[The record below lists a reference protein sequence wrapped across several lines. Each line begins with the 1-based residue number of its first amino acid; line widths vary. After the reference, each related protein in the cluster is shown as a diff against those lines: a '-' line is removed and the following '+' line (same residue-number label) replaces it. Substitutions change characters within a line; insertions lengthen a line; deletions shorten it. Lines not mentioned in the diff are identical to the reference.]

1 MDNLAEG
8 RDRLWQE
15 TRTNTD
21 PAVSRLGKGWP
32 KGLPIQYLVPNT
44 RWAHCALQHK
54 SAAPYLRSRLE
65 DILKAP
71 FHDTLTPKPDV
82 RSRNEWA
89 DSLRFA
95 IESYVGIGEEKSEE
109 NLLNLF
115 QYYNSEP
122 ANYASESQQH
132 LEQLQVFRQWL
143 RSLAETL
150 KVPKA
155 AAVLDRD
162 QDTRTPTTAF
172 LDRAARSHDFFVWD
186 PRCEYSEGEADEELT
201 NIPVTLLYCR
211 MHGEIPE
218 SQTVVLSQ
226 EEAIGDP
233 QSIWTLDRGS
243 TVKPGKPFLEC
254 QEAVILSSILF
265 LHSNEDRRRLV
276 SSPFP
281 NEGFIRYPPV
291 SLDDRFVT
299 YASDCSIAA
308 WERATQALR
317 KLIKAVPARLLR
329 DMAMSLLDDAAD
341 ISPKSD
347 DHDIT
352 LLNVTDAIVLFGL
365 SDRPELAADVV
376 NRVIQ
381 HLPDASSYHRHMRL
395 IGPGKRLQPG
405 RTKDFIGQFAKF
417 FMQRLEQNQ
426 RQDNQSASDQN
437 EIAC

>member
-44 RWAHCALQHK
+44 RWAHCALQPK

-71 FHDTLTPKPDV
+71 FHDTLTPRPDV
-82 RSRNEWA
+82 RPRNEWA
-89 DSLRFA
+89 DSLCIA
-95 IESYVGIGEEKSEE
+95 IESYVGIGEEGSEEESEE

-162 QDTRTPTTAF
+162 QDTRTPTTTF
-172 LDRAARSHDFFVWD
+172 LDRAARSHDIFVWD
-186 PRCEYSEGEADEELT
+186 SRCEYSEGEADEELT
-201 NIPVTLLYCR
+201 NIPVTLLYC
-211 MHGEIPE
+211 H
-218 SQTVVLSQ
+218 
-226 EEAIGDP
+226 
-233 QSIWTLDRGS
+233 RGS
-243 TVKPGKPFLEC
+243 TVKPSKPFLEC

-265 LHSNEDRRRLV
+265 LHSNEDRQRLV

-281 NEGFIRYPPV
+281 NEGSIRYPPV

-299 YASDCSIAA
+299 YASDCSIDA

-405 RTKDFIGQFAKF
+405 RTKDFVGQFAKF
-417 FMQRLEQNQ
+417 VMQRLEQNQ

-437 EIAC
+437 EIAS